1 LTLSYGKEKIASSFF
16 SKKFSDFYKVEHREN
31 LFMKELAKRKS
42 KEATILVIV
51 YEYIIRDI
59 LTRILRGKG
68 YTVVTSSV
76 GLDGIRKFEK
86 GKGKFDLVIIDT
98 PLPGTGS
105 LSVARRIKKISKKTP
120 IMLIKGWRRELDS
133 KKIKDAGFNLVL
145 STPLYIDNTVNLVN
159 DLVEL

>member
-1 LTLSYGKEKIASSFF
+1 
-16 SKKFSDFYKVEHREN
+16 
-31 LFMKELAKRKS
+31 MKELAKSKS

-59 LTRILRGKG
+59 LARILRGKG

-86 GKGKFDLVIIDT
+86 GKGKYDLVIIGT

-105 LSVARRIKKISKKTP
+105 LSVAKRIKKISKKTP
-120 IMLIKGWRRELDS
+120 IMLIKEWRRELDS

-159 DLVEL
+159 DLVEYA

>member
-1 LTLSYGKEKIASSFF
+1 
-16 SKKFSDFYKVEHREN
+16 
-31 LFMKELAKRKS
+31 MKELVKSKS

-59 LTRILRGKG
+59 LARILRGKG

-86 GKGKFDLVIIDT
+86 GKGKYDLVIIGT

-105 LSVARRIKKISKKTP
+105 LSVAKRIKKISKKTP
-120 IMLIKGWRRELDS
+120 IMLIKEWRRELDS

-159 DLVEL
+159 DLVEYA

>member
-16 SKKFSDFYKVEHREN
+16 NKKFSDFYKVEHRKN
-31 LFMKELAKRKS
+31 LFMKELAKSKS

-59 LTRILRGKG
+59 LARILRGKG

-86 GKGKFDLVIIDT
+86 GKGKYDLVIIST

-105 LSVARRIKKISKKTP
+105 LSVAKRIKKISKKTP
-120 IMLIKGWRRELDS
+120 IMLIKEWRRELDS

-159 DLVEL
+159 DLVES